1 MQVKETGFDGLV
13 ELIPTVYHDDRG
25 WFFEFYKE
33 PTLKLFGIDHKFPQ
47 ENLSFSKKGVIRGL
61 HFQLPTY
68 AQIKCKMMSG
78 LIRRYVTKSSAVR
91 AKSLTG
97 FAPRLSIVIL

>member
-47 ENLSFSKKGVIRGL
+47 ENLSFSKKR
-61 HFQLPTY
+61 
-68 AQIKCKMMSG
+68 CD
-78 LIRRYVTKSSAVR
+78 
-91 AKSLTG
+91 
-97 FAPRLSIVIL
+97 PRPALSIAALRPDKIGHCAERMRD